1 MAEFAG
7 EEAPVISEEAMVFEN
22 LTEEQQA
29 QITMMVPEAV
39 FESFK
44 ASPVWKYI
52 TLQAVGQAIVMA
64 VP

>member
-1 MAEFAG
+1 MWLIDWSLFAG

-39 FESFK
+39 FES
-44 ASPVWKYI
+44 S
-52 TLQAVGQAIVMA
+52 Q
-64 VP
+64 